1 MSEVEKVFH
10 TSCRLPQSSGA
21 LCPYKQCK
29 HMQIIENSKYPQVF
43 KDVPK
48 SHIVAL
54 SNEAELLFMFGI

>member
-1 MSEVEKVFH
+1 
-10 TSCRLPQSSGA
+10 
-21 LCPYKQCK
+21 
-29 HMQIIENSKYPQVF
+29 MQIIKNSKNLWGF